1 MAVYDK
7 ETKFYWLQLKEDF
20 FDEDAIQWLE
30 EQQPNGKEYA
40 YFYLKLCVKS
50 LFSRSAK
57 LRISD
62 ATCRFRRSS
71 PRQITM

>member
-30 EQQPNGKEYA
+30 
-40 YFYLKLCVKS
+40 
-50 LFSRSAK
+50 
-57 LRISD
+57 
-62 ATCRFRRSS
+62 
-71 PRQITM
+71 